1 MKLVDI
7 QHLMNEALAGELLSF
22 REMLPHLNYALDEI
36 NTNLNTIYPE
46 FKIEEGIQ
54 EYNHFEDRYIRMVV
68 IPGAAWHFYVADE
81 EGMQTA
87 PQYQIEFQKGLF
99 FMLRDTVHNIP
110 DQYKAHLHQ
119 GTTSSE
125 FARGDRGLWIDGSNF
140 QI

>member
-7 QHLMNEALAGELLSF
+7 QHLMNEALAGEMLSF
-22 REMLPHLNYALDEI
+22 REMLPHLNYAIDEI

-46 FKIEEGIQ
+46 FKIEEGPQ
-54 EYNHFEDRYIRMVV
+54 EYNHFDDRYIRMVV

-110 DQYKAHLHQ
+110 AQYKAHIHQ
-119 GTTSSE
+119 GSTSSD
-125 FARGDRGLWIDGSNF
+125 FARGDRGYG
-140 QI
+140 